1 MGRFQEG
8 RESSIHFPLHQPMS
22 LMRAETGSVLFTILV
37 PKPHAVPVHR
47 MCVID
52 ICPMNKIG
60 EVGILLSLESI
71 LLNVICHWFY
81 STNYI

>member
-1 MGRFQEG
+1 
-8 RESSIHFPLHQPMS
+8 MS

-37 PKPHAVPVHR
+37 PTPHAMPVHT

-52 ICPMNKIG
+52 ICPMNKISVG
-60 EVGILLSLESI
+60 GILLSLESI